1 LLHCWYFHH
10 RCRCDRCFLPTTW
23 NYRLVLALCVFP
35 LVQITRYLCLNQAG
49 CCRSHGFCQIALLY
63 HSSSQSGMFLNN
75 NMEFQAGSS
84 FASLFGSP
92 YYKACTQWNW
102 IYQVG
107 AVDHMDLSCCMAILL
122 VSLQAHEAF
131 LTKQYMEL
139 QAGSSFT
146 SLWCGP

>member
-1 LLHCWYFHH
+1 MCLPSGPDYKVSMPLSSWVLSVTWILPNCIAVPLLISEWACK
-10 RCRCDRCFLPTTW
+10 
-23 NYRLVLALCVFP
+23 
-35 LVQITRYLCLNQAG
+35 
-49 CCRSHGFCQIALLY
+49 
-63 HSSSQSGMFLNN
+63 MFLNN

-92 YYKACTQWNW
+92 YYKVCTQWNW

-107 AVDHMDLSCCMAILL
+107 AVDHMDLSCCMAVLL